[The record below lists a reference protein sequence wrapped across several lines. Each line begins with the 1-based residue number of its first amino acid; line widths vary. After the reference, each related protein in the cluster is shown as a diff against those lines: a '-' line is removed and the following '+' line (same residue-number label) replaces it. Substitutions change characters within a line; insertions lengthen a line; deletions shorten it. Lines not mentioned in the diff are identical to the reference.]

1 MNVMPEPVL
10 EITDVRKRYGDLA
23 ALGGVSLAVEAGV
36 VFGLLGPNGAGKT
49 TLLSI
54 AAGLLRADSGTVKLF
69 GKPFSRD
76 TRELRHLVGMGTQDL
91 SIYPDLTARENLRFF
106 GKLYGLRSRALESRV
121 DEVLGAVGLTDRA
134 NDRAGTFSG
143 GMKRRLNL
151 AAAVVHGPKLLFLDE
166 PTAGVDPQSR
176 NHIFEQV
183 KALNAAGL
191 TVIYTSH
198 YMEEVQALCARIA
211 ILDGGTL
218 RACDTLPNLLKRLD
232 ARVQIEVTN
241 APADFAQRLEAIP
254 GVRRAEGNPSPQPP
268 PLGGEGEHSRTTSHV
283 PHALSSSEG
292 SGSPSPPRGGG
303 WGVGLPSAFSLVVD
317 GVGPALAAVAS
328 LCASSGATLASATT
342 TEPTLERVFLN
353 LTGRALRD

>member
-1 MNVMPEPVL
+1 MSEPVL
-10 EITDVRKRYGDLA
+10 QITDVRKRYGDLA
-23 ALGGVSLAVEAGV
+23 ALDGVSLTVEAGE

-54 AAGLLRADSGTVKLF
+54 AAGLLRADSGAVALF
-69 GKPFSRD
+69 GKPFTRD
-76 TRELRHLVGMGTQDL
+76 TRELRPLVGMGTQDL

-106 GKLYGLRSRALESRV
+106 GKLYGLRSRALEARV
-121 DEVLGAVGLTDRA
+121 GEVLAAVGLTDRA

-198 YMEEVQALCARIA
+198 YMEEVQALCKRIA
-211 ILDGGTL
+211 VLDGGTL

-232 ARVQIEVTN
+232 TTIQIEVAN
-241 APADFAQRLEAIP
+241 APVDFAQRLGAI
-254 GVRRAEGNPSPQPP
+254 ATAK
-268 PLGGEGEHSRTTSHV
+268 PLAASHA
-283 PHALSSSEG
+283 PT
-292 SGSPSPPRGGG
+292 
-303 WGVGLPSAFSLVVD
+303 FTLVVD
-317 GVGPALAAVAS
+317 EVGSALAAVAN
-328 LCASSGATLASATT
+328 LCAACGATLVRATT